1 MKRGSPMRCLG
12 QNREY
17 LVPVFDQE
25 TWDHMMQAIK
35 EALEIWKKQVIEEAL
50 IPEPGPMMRRSEW
63 DRETSEF

>member
-1 MKRGSPMRCLG
+1 
-12 QNREY
+12 
-17 LVPVFDQE
+17 
-25 TWDHMMQAIK
+25 MMQAIK